1 MEAAGWVWGLFFLVL
16 LEHSVSLG
24 LWLALQDD
32 RRYSQNIKAAED
44 IKRTQEKSQ
53 CSTITNKNY
62 LMSLC

>member
-1 MEAAGWVWGLFFLVL
+1 MEAAGWVWRLFFLVL
-16 LEHSVSLG
+16 HSVSLG

-53 CSTITNKNY
+53 CSMITNKDCFISVY
-62 LMSLC
+62 